1 MTKVARYSTRD
12 LKNLWILPENSAKC
26 LGSRRECC
34 CGYISIYENS
44 PKKLQHLPSLSPEV
58 CRSFFLMAQG
68 RMQLEHSSHV
78 VKVGGKITCQ
88 DFKSWHILKE
98 TTEPADPL
106 ELYHRNLDILENVL
120 KWIVL
125 SNQIRGSAHQRKS

>member
-1 MTKVARYSTRD
+1 
-12 LKNLWILPENSAKC
+12 
-26 LGSRRECC
+26 
-34 CGYISIYENS
+34 
-44 PKKLQHLPSLSPEV
+44 
-58 CRSFFLMAQG
+58 
-68 RMQLEHSSHV
+68 MQLEHSSHV